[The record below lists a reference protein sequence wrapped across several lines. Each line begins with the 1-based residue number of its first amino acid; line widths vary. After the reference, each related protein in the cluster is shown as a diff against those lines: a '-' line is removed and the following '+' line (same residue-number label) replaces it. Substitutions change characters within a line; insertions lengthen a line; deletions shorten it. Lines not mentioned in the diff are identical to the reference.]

1 MHFQP
6 EHLQPNRSIRICN
19 IEEANFQKFPAEMD
33 FVVKEI
39 AISQI
44 PQSAS
49 CPCSSKPEIQ
59 KLFIIFKSQKSI
71 LIYYLDK
78 NLAWWTFSA
87 KTLL

>member
-6 EHLQPNRSIRICN
+6 EHLQPDRSIRICN

-39 AISQI
+39 AISRI

-59 KLFIIFKSQKSI
+59 KLLIIFIGQKSI
-71 LIYYLDK
+71 IFY
-78 NLAWWTFSA
+78 SQRCRQ
-87 KTLL
+87 